1 MGWGRGRGRGSGGWA
16 PYVPVAQRRAQAA
29 REMAKL
35 DKEANAKG
43 PARCPVCIVGR
54 KMATTFWGEAWCTNL
69 ESYSDYSNR
78 LPRGRS
84 YARNGS
90 IVDLQIEK
98 GRITALVSGS
108 SLYRIAI
115 QIKTL
120 APKHWQSIKFDC
132 SQSIHSMMDL
142 LRGKLSNA
150 VLQRLTSPKIG
161 LFPQPSEIDFK
172 CSCPDSAYLCKHLAA
187 VMYGIGNRLDNA
199 PELLFVLRGVE
210 QNELISEVVSNPAFG
225 ESFSS
230 QPKSES
236 SQNGLAEA
244 DLGALFG
251 IDLVTGP
258 SAMIT
263 KADKKAV
270 PKPKAAKTKP
280 LKPVA
285 SKRED
290 SESAVVQA
298 TVVQAAKL
306 PDAKRKSI
314 RPAIKP
320 AEPVL
325 PVSLREAMEK
335 LERAIDRPA
344 VQSKSTKS
352 ISRATANVAVSVNA
366 VGAVAVKSQSLS
378 NRKKAEST
386 VKPKK
391 PK

>member
-1 MGWGRGRGRGSGGWA
+1 MGWGRDDRGGRGWA

-29 REMAKL
+29 KEIAKL
-35 DKEANAKG
+35 DKKGNAKG
-43 PARCPVCIVGR
+43 RARCPVCIVGR

-98 GRITALVSGS
+98 GSITALVSGS

-120 APKHWQSIKFDC
+120 TPKHWQCIKFDC

-187 VMYGIGNRLDNA
+187 VMYGIGNRLDSA

-210 QNELISEVVSNPAFG
+210 QNELISEVVTNPAFG

-236 SQNGLAEA
+236 SRNGLAEA
-244 DLGALFG
+244 DLGELFG
-251 IDLVTGP
+251 IELVTSP
-258 SAMIT
+258 SATIT

-270 PKPKAAKTKP
+270 PKPKP
-280 LKPVA
+280 PKPVA
-285 SKRED
+285 SKRE
-290 SESAVVQA
+290 EAKPA
-298 TVVQAAKL
+298 VVQAAKL
-306 PDAKRKSI
+306 PNAKRKSI
-314 RPAIKP
+314 RPTIKP
-320 AEPVL
+320 TVPVL
-325 PVSLREAMEK
+325 SVSLREAMEK
-335 LERAIDRPA
+335 LERAVDRPGPRT
-344 VQSKSTKS
+344 KSTKS
-352 ISRATANVAVSVNA
+352 VSTATAKVAVAATVEMA
-366 VGAVAVKSQSLS
+366 VEVKSKS
-378 NRKKAEST
+378 NGKKAEST
-386 VKPKK
+386 GKPKK

>member
-1 MGWGRGRGRGSGGWA
+1 MGWGRGRSGGGGGWA

-29 REMAKL
+29 REIAKL
-35 DKEANAKG
+35 DKKGNAKG
-43 PARCPVCIVGR
+43 PARCPVRIVGR

-69 ESYSDYSNR
+69 ESYSDFSNR

-90 IVDLQIEK
+90 IVDLQIGK
-98 GRITALVSGS
+98 GSITALVSGS

-120 APKHWQSIKFDC
+120 APKHWQCIKFDC

-161 LFPQPSEIDFK
+161 LFPQPSEINFK

-210 QNELISEVVSNPAFG
+210 QNELISEVVTNPAFG
-225 ESFSS
+225 ESLSS
-230 QPKSES
+230 QPTSES
-236 SQNGLAEA
+236 SRKGLAEA

-251 IDLVTGP
+251 IDLVTSP

-263 KADKKAV
+263 NANKKAV
-270 PKPKAAKTKP
+270 PKPKSPKTMPPKA
-280 LKPVA
+280 VV

-290 SESAVVQA
+290 AKPA
-298 TVVQAAKL
+298 VVQAAKL

-314 RPAIKP
+314 RPTIKP
-320 AEPVL
+320 TEPVL
-325 PVSLREAMEK
+325 SVSIREAMEK
-335 LERAIDRPA
+335 LERASDSPA
-344 VQSKSTKS
+344 VRSKSTKS
-352 ISRATANVAVSVNA
+352 VSRATAKV
-366 VGAVAVKSQSLS
+366 AVAVEVKSRSNS

>member
-1 MGWGRGRGRGSGGWA
+1 MGWGGGWE

-29 REMAKL
+29 VEIAKL
-35 DKEANAKG
+35 DKKRNAKG
-43 PARCPVCIVGR
+43 AARCPVRIVGQ

-69 ESYSDYSNR
+69 LSYSDYSNR

-98 GRITALVSGS
+98 GNITALVSGS

-120 APKHWQSIKFDC
+120 APKHWQCIKFDC

-199 PELLFVLRGVE
+199 PELLFLLRGVE
-210 QNELISEVVSNPAFG
+210 QNELIREVVTNPAFG

-230 QPKSES
+230 QPISES
-236 SQNGLAEA
+236 SRKGLAEE
-244 DLGALFG
+244 DLGELFG
-251 IDLVTGP
+251 IDLVSSP
-258 SAMIT
+258 SGVNT
-263 KADKKAV
+263 KANKKAV
-270 PKPKAAKTKP
+270 PKPKPPKPIVSKSQDAKP
-280 LKPVA
+280 
-285 SKRED
+285 
-290 SESAVVQA
+290 AVVK
-298 TVVQAAKL
+298 TAKL
-306 PDAKRKSI
+306 PNAKRKSAA
-314 RPAIKP
+314 PTVKP
-320 AEPVL
+320 TVPGL
-325 PVSLREAMEK
+325 PVSLKEAMEK
-335 LERAIDRPA
+335 LEASDR
-344 VQSKSTKS
+344 QSLQTKSTKS
-352 ISRATANVAVSVNA
+352 ASRATAKVAVGVE
-366 VGAVAVKSQSLS
+366 VKSKG
-378 NRKKAEST
+378 KKAKST
-386 VKPKK
+386 VLNAKK
-391 PK
+391 RNRPT